1 MGQKQLKPRIL
12 SALLTT
18 ATIRDAAGQAGTTER
33 TIYKYLHDPEFLREL
48 DAVNFAC
55 LQAAAGAVQRGM
67 EDAINVLRAAMKDP
81 DASPQARI
89 NAART
94 ILDYGLRTYESL
106 QILPR
111 IEKLE
116 QAAGDRWTPWN
127 SNAD

>member
-1 MGQKQLKPRIL
+1 MARKQLKPRIL

-18 ATIRDAAGQAGTTER
+18 RTIRDAAEQAGTTER

-55 LQAAAGAVQRGM
+55 LQAAAGAIQRGM
-67 EDAINVLRAAMKDP
+67 EDAINVLQGVLKDP

-94 ILDYGLRTYESL
+94 ILDYGLRTYEAL
-106 QILPR
+106 QLLPR

-116 QAAGDRWTPWN
+116 QLAGDKWSLWN
-127 SNAD
+127 